1 MEKEKSRAQQLADE
15 LLYQAPDVFEARP
28 ELKEPAW
35 AFCEGYRHFLNRAKT
50 EREFVAGA
58 VSLLQAA
65 GYTLYEPGRT
75 YRPGDK
81 VYCVNRGKALLAS
94 TFGTLPVSEGVR
106 INAAHIDSPRLDLK
120 QNPLYEKG
128 NLSYFKTHYYGGLRK
143 YQWTAIRSRCTG
155 SLCAATARRCPFASV
170 KKRGIPYS
178 PSATCCRISPKS
190 KTGARWRTG

>member
-75 YRPGDK
+75 YRPGDQ
-81 VYCVNRGKALLAS
+81 GLLRQPRQGPA
-94 TFGTLPVSEGVR
+94 GLHVR
-106 INAAHIDSPRLDLK
+106 HL
-120 QNPLYEKG
+120 
-128 NLSYFKTHYYGGLRK
+128 
-143 YQWTAIRSRCTG
+143 
-155 SLCAATARRCPFASV
+155 ARE
-170 KKRGIPYS
+170 
-178 PSATCCRISPKS
+178 
-190 KTGARWRTG
+190 